1 MEISEYYCKNY
12 PLHVKRQTDDVCR
25 EFLTSVDKST
35 SNKFGCIDCG
45 RRNAVAVTP
54 DETQM
59 RK

>member
-1 MEISEYYCKNY
+1 MKYYLKISKINF
-12 PLHVKRQTDDVCR
+12 LGTQLR
-25 EFLTSVDKST
+25 ENKDKST

-45 RRNAVAVTP
+45 QRNAVAVTP